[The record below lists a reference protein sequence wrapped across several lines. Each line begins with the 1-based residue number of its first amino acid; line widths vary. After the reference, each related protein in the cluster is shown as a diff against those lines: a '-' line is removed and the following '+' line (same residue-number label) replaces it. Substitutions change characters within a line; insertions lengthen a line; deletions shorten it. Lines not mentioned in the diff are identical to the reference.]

1 MQSHLSDID
10 DPQIEL
16 HLLRSCLSLCKI
28 NYLLRTIPPDLITT
42 SYNLFDCGLHQS
54 LESIIHSS
62 LVDTSMLQASLPIS
76 LGGLGLRRASS
87 SAPAAYIGSLNSSK
101 DLVLHLLRGDR
112 DIGND
117 DVSVSN
123 SSLREELQSLYPNVD
138 IKLASQ
144 KSLQYAI
151 DTESL
156 DNLKASV
163 PLRDKAQLNTIGT
176 PETGAWLRAVPNP
189 NLGFTMSRQEFTLSL
204 SMWLGRH
211 IFPHPVRCVCGQTID
226 NYGDHVLGC
235 GHGPLRIKCHDALSE
250 VVWHTLLMDN
260 KGALREQRCGTNN
273 NNHPGDVFHPDFSFG
288 KPGYFDVSVRNSFQ
302 SQFLSRAS
310 EHPGA
315 AGEAGE
321 LDKDD
326 KHEKD
331 VTATGGLFFPL
342 IVETFG
348 IWTPNSLRTLKI
360 IASKAASIN

>member
-1 MQSHLSDID
+1 M
-10 DPQIEL
+10 
-16 HLLRSCLSLCKI
+16 
-28 NYLLRTIPPDLITT
+28 
-42 SYNLFDCGLHQS
+42 
-54 LESIIHSS
+54 
-62 LVDTSMLQASLPIS
+62 
-76 LGGLGLRRASS
+76 
-87 SAPAAYIGSLNSSK
+87 
-101 DLVLHLLRGDR
+101 
-112 DIGND
+112 
-117 DVSVSN
+117 
-123 SSLREELQSLYPNVD
+123 D

-156 DNLKASV
+156 FNLKASV
-163 PLRDKAQLNTIGT
+163 PLRDKARLNTIGN
-176 PETGAWLRAVPNP
+176 PETGAWLRAIPNP
-189 NLGFTMSRQEFTLSL
+189 NLGLTMSRQEFTLSL

-211 IFPHPVRCVCGQTID
+211 IFPHPVRCVCRQTID

-235 GHGPLRIKCHDALSE
+235 RHGPLRIKRHDALSE

-260 KGALREQRCGTNN
+260 KGVLREQRCGTNN
-273 NNHPGDVFHPDFSFG
+273 NNRPGDVFHPDFSFG

-348 IWTPNSLRTLKI
+348 IWTPNSLRTLKR
-360 IASKAASIN
+360 IASKATSINIIPLSLATRNLIQLLSIRLWVFNARMVLSILIVIGIVPSMY